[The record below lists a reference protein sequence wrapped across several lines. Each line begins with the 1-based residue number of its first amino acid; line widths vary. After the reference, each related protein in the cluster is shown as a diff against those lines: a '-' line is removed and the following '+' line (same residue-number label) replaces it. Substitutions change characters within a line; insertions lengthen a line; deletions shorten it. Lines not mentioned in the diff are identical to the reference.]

1 MYKRTGRAKVL
12 RRDLRVSGLQGHVEI
27 LARASRW
34 LVRLATAREVDSSSL
49 NLVRSSSRL
58 NLSTIAEY
66 R

>member
-1 MYKRTGRAKVL
+1 VL

-49 NLVRSSSRL
+49 NLARSSSRL